1 MRSIFRLAFRSLAI
15 RSGGPARFT
24 AAAGLF
30 GIALAVAGLV
40 VALALTRGYQDE
52 LRSNLLAETPH
63 ITVTAN
69 DGGPIN
75 DWLAIKHKIIDAID
89 VADVTGS
96 TAVPAMIIGETST
109 AYALITVKHHGA
121 ADDGTGVAVGAE
133 LAKRLGLAAGGDAEA
148 VVSAAE
154 GDARRVR
161 LRITSIFASGL
172 YETDSMVIRVS
183 PNEFAAITGIQ
194 DVTPNE
200 LHITLRDPFL
210 AASAADSIRT
220 AISGEYSIVEWQ
232 EANRALF
239 SALDLERRLAFGL
252 IALIA
257 VIAASSVSSSIAILV
272 TERRGDIAVLR
283 ACGAKAATIRIIF
296 LLQSAFIGVL
306 GSAAGIAVGMF
317 ACWAVNTFELATVSS
332 ELYMISRITLAPT
345 LLEVAFAA
353 TLMLTVTI
361 LAGIYPSIL
370 ASRVKPMEDL
380 RRHLQ

>member
-1 MRSIFRLAFRSLAI
+1 MRSIFRLAFRSLAF

-30 GIALAVAGLV
+30 GIALAVAGLII
-40 VALALTRGYQDE
+40 ALALTRGYQDE
-52 LRSNLLAETPH
+52 LRSKLLAETPH
-63 ITVTAN
+63 IIVTAN
-69 DGGPIN
+69 DGGPID
-75 DWLAIKHKIIDAID
+75 DWLAIKPKVTHA
-89 VADVTGS
+89 VGTADITGS
-96 TAVPAMIIGETST
+96 TAVPAIIIGETTT
-109 AYALITVKHHGA
+109 AYALITVKHNGA
-121 ADDGTGVAVGAE
+121 ADHAAGVAVGSE
-133 LAKRLGLAAGGDAEA
+133 LAKRLGLAPGDDAEA
-148 VVSAAE
+148 VVSAAD

-172 YETDSMVIRVS
+172 YYTDSMVIRVS
-183 PNEFAAITGIQ
+183 PEEFAAISGIQ
-194 DVTPNE
+194 NVTPDE
-200 LHITLRDPFL
+200 LHITLRDPFQ

-220 AISGEYSIVEWQ
+220 AIGGEYSIVEWQ

-257 VIAASSVSSSIAILV
+257 VIAASSVSSSIAIWV

-283 ACGAKAATIRIIF
+283 ACGANAATIRIIF
-296 LLQSAFIGVL
+296 LLQSGFIGVI
-306 GSAAGIAVGMF
+306 GSATGIAVGLF
-317 ACWAVNTFELATVSS
+317 ACWAVNTFELATVSA

-345 LLEVAFAA
+345 LVEVAFAA
-353 TLMLTVTI
+353 MLMLMVTI

-370 ASRVKPMEDL
+370 ASREKPMEDL